1 MTQTSSHHSIGFHFS
16 SDLSYLT
23 LKGAGRHIIDS
34 HDYSWDNRNRSGDYC
49 LVQCCIGGE
58 GALEMKGISYS
69 LLPGDVFLIAI
80 PGESRYYLP
89 AHAQYWDA
97 PYLEFSK
104 ECLSLLRKI
113 YGSIGPVIHLTQE
126 SGLIDRMLSIYDRA
140 LHHDFETFFENSKT
154 AYTFWMDITAYALS
168 CYHREIT
175 KIDHAKAYIDQN
187 YCAENL
193 TLDLV
198 ASHAG
203 LSKFYMCKEFHKKY
217 GISPGQYIK
226 ELRIS
231 QACRLLVT
239 NSDYTIQEIAHM
251 VGYSNDNYF
260 GKVFRASKGLP
271 PDAFRKQSNHYD
283 FMRTV
288 YETQIKSDLG

>member
-1 MTQTSSHHSIGFHFS
+1 
-16 SDLSYLT
+16 
-23 LKGAGRHIIDS
+23 
-34 HDYSWDNRNRSGDYC
+34 
-49 LVQCCIGGE
+49 
-58 GALEMKGISYS
+58 MKGISYS

-80 PGESRYYLP
+80 PGESRYYLS

-104 ECLSLLRKI
+104 ECLPLLRKI

-140 LHHDFETFFENSKT
+140 LHHDLETFFENSKT

-283 FMRTV
+283 FMCTV

>member
-1 MTQTSSHHSIGFHFS
+1 MHGKLLPFEKKYDRIPSQEVSYMTQTSSHHSIGFHFS

-104 ECLSLLRKI
+104 ECLPLLRKI

-251 VGYSNDNYF
+251 VG
-260 GKVFRASKGLP
+260 
-271 PDAFRKQSNHYD
+271 
-283 FMRTV
+283 
-288 YETQIKSDLG
+288 